1 MSNVEQFCMRKARP
15 SSIKPLYSAMQELIG
30 GLGIKKKIDEY
41 QAVVRWAEIVGDHI
55 ARVSEATKIKQGVL
69 FVRVAASTWR
79 NELQL
84 RKPEIIRKLN
94 TALGDELVKDI
105 KFQ

>member
-1 MSNVEQFCMRKARP
+1 MRKARP
-15 SSIKPLYSAMQELIG
+15 SSIKQLGAVMDELMG

-41 QAVVRWAEIVGDHI
+41 QAVVQWAKIVGDHI
-55 ARVSEATKIKQGVL
+55 AKFSEATRIKQGVL
-69 FVRVAASTWR
+69 FVRVNVSTWR

-94 TALGDELVKDI
+94 NALGDELVKDI